1 MLKRAVINALA
12 ALVVLAS
19 TSAFAQL
26 TCDGQRTFTG
36 GASPDS
42 GTSYSSQ
49 VSSAAV
55 ISIGGLLCPQ
65 SEHLG
70 KSADIYVAFEIAGV
84 IYFLNDVGQ
93 LLELDSNELSVYR
106 QAVTLQ
112 SAMSQSIFS
121 GVVGSAVESVKLYVG
136 YTLDDVFYYDE
147 QPINF
152 SVNVPEKLS
161 AVSVFPA
168 QDATTAAASG
178 EIKISF
184 DRQLDPAQ
192 VSNDKIKVFG
202 RWSGV
207 LSGEVSLQD
216 NNSTLRF
223 LPDRN
228 LSAGEWVTVSLAN
241 SSIAA
246 LDGGVLDG
254 GYNWSFWVES
264 ATASLSFEQ
273 ISAVSVREEGS
284 TEQVQAYGAYAGDLN
299 EDGWSDFIVP
309 NEKSNDLRIFLNDGA
324 GNYGDFSIVPII
336 LGDRPSPN
344 EGADIDGDGDID
356 FIVGSANGSYVHVFK
371 GDGLGGLVQTQNLV
385 AGERV
390 RGICLADFEND
401 GDPDIIATSFA
412 SNRVAL
418 FTNDGAG
425 KFGLLP
431 DTFDTG
437 DGEWSCAT
445 GDMNA
450 DGLMDVT
457 IGTRTSN
464 ELTVMLSNGDG
475 SFTESSRVAANGD
488 PWMLAAGD
496 IDRDGDVDI
505 AAANANAKTLTVFM
519 GSDSGDL
526 ASPVSYNLAEDDEGF
541 PLAVDLGDLDG
552 DGDLD
557 IVTSDFRTKLFLI
570 HENQGDGS
578 FLRLPNQLFALEA
591 ASCAILHDRD
601 NDGDLD
607 ITGIDEVV
615 DQLLLYRH

>member
-1 MLKRAVINALA
+1 MLKRAIINALA
-12 ALVVLAS
+12 LLVALAS
-19 TSAFAQL
+19 TPVFAQL
-26 TCDGQRTFTG
+26 VCDGQRVFSG
-36 GASPDS
+36 GASSDS
-42 GTSYSSQ
+42 GISYSAE
-49 VSSAAV
+49 VSSAAT

-70 KSADIYVAFEIAGV
+70 QSADIYVAFEIAGV

-93 LLELDSNELSVYR
+93 LLELNTNELSAYR
-106 QAVTLQ
+106 QQVTLA
-112 SAMSQSIFS
+112 SSMLQSIFS
-121 GVVGSAVESVKLYVG
+121 GVVGSAVESVNLYVG
-136 YTLDDVFYYDE
+136 YTLGDVFHYDQ

-152 SVNVPEKLS
+152 SVRVPEKLS
-161 AVSVFPA
+161 ALSVFPA
-168 QDATTAAASG
+168 QDDTTADAAG
-178 EIKISF
+178 EIRISF
-184 DRQLDPAQ
+184 DRPLDPAQ

-207 LSGEVSLQD
+207 LDGEVSLQD

-223 LPDRN
+223 LPVRS
-228 LSAGEWVTVSLAN
+228 LSAGEWVTVSLVGG
-241 SSIAA
+241 SIAA

-254 GYNWSFWVES
+254 GYNWSFWIES
-264 ATASLSFEQ
+264 AAAGLSFEQ
-273 ISAVSVREEGS
+273 ISAISVREEGS

-309 NEKSNDLRIFLNDGA
+309 NEITNDLRIFLNDGA
-324 GNYGDFSIVPII
+324 GNYGAFSIVPII

-371 GDGLGGLVQTQNLV
+371 GDGLGGLLQTQNLV

-401 GDPDIIATSFA
+401 GDPDIIATSFGA
-412 SNRVAL
+412 NRVAL
-418 FTNDGAG
+418 FTNDGSG
-425 KFGLLP
+425 NFGLLP
-431 DTFDTG
+431 ETLDAG

-464 ELTVMLSNGDG
+464 ELTVLLSNGDG
-475 SFTESSRVAANGD
+475 SFTESDRVAANGD

-505 AAANANAKTLTVFM
+505 AAVNANSKSLTVFM
-519 GSDSGDL
+519 GSGSGSL
-526 ASPVSYNLAEDDEGF
+526 TSMVSYSLAENDEGF
-541 PLAVDLGDLDG
+541 PIAVDLGDLDG

-557 IVTSDFRTKLFLI
+557 IVTSDVRTKLFLI

>member
-1 MLKRAVINALA
+1 MSLE
-12 ALVVLAS
+12 LVVA
-19 TSAFAQL
+19 
-26 TCDGQRTFTG
+26 DGDKKGRYQCSRIARCSSEHIFVG
-36 GASPDS
+36 GASSDS
-42 GTSYSSQ
+42 GISYSSQ
-49 VSSAAV
+49 VSSTAP

-65 SEHLG
+65 PEHLG
-70 KSADIYVAFEIAGV
+70 QTADLYVAFEIAGV
-84 IYFLNDVGQ
+84 IYFLNDTDQ
-93 LLELDSNELSVYR
+93 LLKLKSNELSAYR
-106 QAVTLQ
+106 QQVTLG

-121 GVVGSAVESVKLYVG
+121 GIVGAAVESVNLYVG
-136 YTLDDVFYYDE
+136 YTIDDVFHYD
-147 QPINF
+147 QQGLNF
-152 SVNVPEKLS
+152 SVNVPEKL
-161 AVSVFPA
+161 AALSVFPA
-168 QDATTAAASG
+168 QDATTAAANG

-184 DRQLDPAQ
+184 DRALDPAL
-192 VSNDKIKVFG
+192 VGNNKIKVFG

-207 LSGEVSLQD
+207 LGGEVSLLD

-223 LPDRN
+223 LPDKN
-228 LSAGEWVTVSLAN
+228 LSAGEWVTVSLT
-241 SSIAA
+241 SGSVAA
-246 LDGGVLDG
+246 LDGGVLEG
-254 GYNWSFWVES
+254 GYNWSFWVEA
-264 ATASLSFEQ
+264 ATAGLSFVQ
-273 ISAVSVREEGS
+273 ISAVSVREQGS
-284 TEQVQAYGAYAGDLN
+284 TDQVQAYGAYAGDLN

-309 NEKSNDLRIFLNDGA
+309 NEKTNDLRIFLNDGA

-401 GDPDIIATSFA
+401 GDPDIIATSFVA
-412 SNRVAL
+412 NRVAL
-418 FTNDGAG
+418 FTNDGSG

-431 DTFDTG
+431 ETLDTG
-437 DGEWSCAT
+437 DGEWSCAA

-457 IGTRTSN
+457 IGARTSN
-464 ELTVMLSNGDG
+464 ELTVLLSNGDG
-475 SFTESSRVAANGD
+475 SFTESIRVPADGD

-496 IDRDGDVDI
+496 LDRDGDVDI

-519 GSDSGDL
+519 GSGSGSL
-526 ASPVSYNLAEDDEGF
+526 ASPVSYSLAQDDEGF

-578 FLRLPNQLFALEA
+578 FVRLPNQLFALEA